1 MSGCQTG
8 LCERC
13 QQDGMKQLSVEDID
27 KLLHFM
33 NKHQLT
39 ERSV

>member
-1 MSGCQTG
+1 
-8 LCERC
+8 
-13 QQDGMKQLSVEDID
+13 MKQLSVEDID

-39 ERSV
+39 ERSVKLSFAAL